1 MAGKGI
7 LLDDNNDL
15 KIVGK
20 RMVVGD
26 STMQE
31 VGVILQ
37 MNQGELKSVPMLG
50 PNLAQLKKTNASRFD
65 LEQRMRVHLAID
77 GKDYQEIKQQLKTT
91 LYNR

>member
-1 MAGKGI
+1 MAGRGI
-7 LLDDNNDL
+7 LLDDDNDL

-20 RMVVGD
+20 RMLIGE

-37 MNQGELKSVPMLG
+37 MNQGELKTVPMLG
-50 PNLAQLKKTNASRFD
+50 PNLVQLKKTNASRFD
-65 LEQRMRVHLAID
+65 IEQRMRINLAMD
-77 GKDYQEIKQQLKTT
+77 RKDYQEIKEQVKAT

>member
-1 MAGKGI
+1 M
-7 LLDDNNDL
+7 DDDNDL

-20 RMVVGD
+20 RMLIGE

-37 MNQGELKSVPMLG
+37 MNQGELKTVPMLG
-50 PNLAQLKKTNASRFD
+50 PNLVQLKKTNASRFD
-65 LEQRMRVHLAID
+65 IEQRMRINLAMD
-77 GKDYQEIKQQLKTT
+77 RKDYQEIKEQVKAT